1 MPSINIRTHIT
12 ACYLRHAITMAKT
25 TESITIGWKFTYA
38 LTDEI
43 DCDDEIRDMQSVEF
57 VTNVNEKQQKMITG
71 FKIMIQLPNQTDAEL
86 RATQAAFRLTWLLV
100 ASSGTYSAHR
110 MEGCEEMVLSTK
122 RRVSQTIGSGYR
134 IRNNA
139 MANID
144 PRLFGDILNL
154 NTEIAEK
161 MQFIANACMASR
173 ARDYASVIK
182 YLVLAC
188 NEEPA
193 GDLTKFK
200 SLRNTLS
207 HNKDPLKDNTV
218 KGLQDFGRGYFTLTD
233 DGKFDVMSASNLH
246 NLEVQAGKFL
256 THMHNR
262 LREELGQ
269 AYDDLSEDD

>member
-12 ACYLRHAITMAKT
+12 TCYLRHANMMANT
-25 TESITIGWKFTYA
+25 TESMTLGWKFTYA

-43 DCDDEIRDMQSVEF
+43 DCNDNIRDMQGVEF
-57 VTNVNEKQQKMITG
+57 VTNVNEKQQKMVTG
-71 FKIMIQLPNQTDAEL
+71 FKIMIQLSNQTDAEL
-86 RATQAAFRLTWLLV
+86 RANQAAFRLTWLLV

-110 MEGCEEMVLSTK
+110 MERREEMILSTK
-122 RRVSQTIGSGYR
+122 RRVSQTVGSGYR

-139 MANID
+139 MVNID
-144 PRLFGDILNL
+144 PRLFDDILNL

-193 GDLTKFK
+193 GDLAKFK
-200 SLRNTLS
+200 SLRNALS
-207 HNKDPLKDNTV
+207 HNKEPLNNSTV
-218 KGLQDFGRGYFTLTD
+218 KGLNDFGRDYFTLTD
-233 DGKFDVMSASNLH
+233 DGKFDAMSASNLH
-246 NLEVQAGKFL
+246 HLEVQAGKFL

-262 LREELGQ
+262 LREELSQ
-269 AYDDLSEDD
+269 AYDDLSDDD